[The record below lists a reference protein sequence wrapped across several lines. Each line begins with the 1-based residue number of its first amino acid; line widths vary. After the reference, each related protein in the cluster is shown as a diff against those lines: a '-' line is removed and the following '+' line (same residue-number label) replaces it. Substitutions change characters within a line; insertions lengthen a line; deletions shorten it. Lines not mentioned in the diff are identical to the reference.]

1 MVEIPGEKMPPQKK
15 HNQKLTKITQA
26 WAQAIQEEDLE
37 KAQEIAEQMKQLSV
51 SPRTQ
56 KFRQPMKMETYLKET
71 SVTKREE
78 HVREDEEK
86 LAAWVEKMKPPA
98 ELGEEE
104 EENPFE
110 SELWKLFPDL
120 PRNSDL
126 FFNKNKRR
134 IIPEGYKVKKNEEE
148 EKATKVLVVDPYF
161 DIVLAEGQEQC
172 EIALQFP
179 FPFSVTEEV
188 WKSYPDLGLF
198 PLSIQESY
206 DKAKYYWRVKIIK
219 E

>member
-1 MVEIPGEKMPPQKK
+1 MKKVEK
-15 HNQKLTKITQA
+15 
-26 WAQAIQEEDLE
+26 
-37 KAQEIAEQMKQLSV
+37 IAEQMKKLSV

-56 KFRQPMKMETYLKET
+56 KFRQPVKMETYLKET
-71 SVTKREE
+71 PVTEREE

-104 EENPFE
+104 EESPFW
-110 SELWKLFPDL
+110 SELWRLFPDL

-126 FFNKNKRR
+126 FFNRNKHH
-134 IIPEGYKVKKNEEE
+134 IIPEGYKVKNKYNEDE
-148 EKATKVLVVDPYF
+148 EKAIEVLVVDPYF
-161 DIVLAEGQEQC
+161 ESVLAEGKEKW
-172 EIALQFP
+172 EIELLFP

-188 WKSYPDLGLF
+188 WKSYPELGIF
-198 PLSIQESY
+198 PLSMLDDYGE
-206 DKAKYYWRVKIIK
+206 AKYYWRVKIIK